1 MSNLTGRQILVLA
14 GCALALLTAAV
25 GVYGL
30 ISGPGGTTAREPAN
44 SSTHQAPITVEPKDA
59 VVGLWGRALPHT
71 HDPIAYARAV
81 ATYLFEWDTSS
92 GFLPTD
98 YTAAVLADAD
108 PSGEET
114 PGLLDDVAT
123 YLPTVDQWLDL
134 GAMGVVQSI
143 EVDDAYVPDSWAA
156 AVEQAHGQLRPGTTA
171 VTITG
176 TRYRSGVWNGEVA
189 ESSYPVSFTVFVACQ
204 PSFDRCHVL
213 RLSQLDNPLR

>member
-1 MSNLTGRQILVLA
+1 MSNLTGRQIMLLV
-14 GCALALLTAAV
+14 GCAFALITVAV

-30 ISGPGGTTAREPAN
+30 VRGPGATAGLPAPGP
-44 SSTHQAPITVEPKDA
+44 TDVE
-59 VVGLWGRALPHT
+59 VVADPADPVVTLQDRSLPHT
-71 HDPIAYARAV
+71 TDPVAYARAV
-81 ATYLFEWDTSS
+81 AVSVFDWDTST

-98 YTAAVLADAD
+98 YTAVVLADAD

-123 YLPTVDQWLDL
+123 YLPTVEQWLDL
-134 GAMGVVQSI
+134 GAMEVVQSI
-143 EVDDAYVPDSWAA
+143 EIDDAYVPDSWAA
-156 AVEQAHGQLRPGTTA
+156 AVEQAHGHLRPGTTA

-176 TRYRSGVWNGEVA
+176 TRHRSGVWNGDAA

-204 PSFDRCHVL
+204 PSFERCHVL